1 MTIQVSKDDYHE
13 EFFAE
18 QRKKLRL
25 DSKASSSG
33 GPRILR
39 VCIQSFKGYKKK
51 CLKSFFMACIL

>member
-33 GPRILR
+33 GPRIL
-39 VCIQSFKGYKKK
+39 
-51 CLKSFFMACIL
+51 